1 MIKTNIQNEV
11 KKLCID
17 ENTTLSELAESCATS
32 KQYVS
37 RLLNKSGLVNPMLV
51 KLVEALGYDMEIR
64 FVKKEDER

>member
-17 ENTTLSELAESCATS
+17 EGTTLSELAEKCDTS

-37 RLLNKSGLVNPMLV
+37 RLLGKTGLVNPMLV
-51 KLVEALGYDMEIR
+51 KLVEELGYDIEVN
-64 FVKKEDER
+64 FVERGE

>member
-17 ENTTLSELAESCATS
+17 EGITLSELAEKCDTS

-37 RLLNKSGLVNPMLV
+37 RLLGKTGLVNPMLV
-51 KLVEALGYDMEIR
+51 KLAEELGYDIEVNFIKR
-64 FVKKEDER
+64 GE

>member
-17 ENTTLSELAESCATS
+17 EGITLSELAEKCDTS

-37 RLLNKSGLVNPMLV
+37 RLLGKTGLVNPMLV
-51 KLVEALGYDMEIR
+51 KLSEELGYDIEMKFIKRGE
-64 FVKKEDER
+64 

>member
-17 ENTTLSELAESCATS
+17 EGVTLSELAEKCDTS

-37 RLLNKSGLVNPMLV
+37 RLLGKTGLVNPMLV
-51 KLVEALGYDMEIR
+51 KLAEELGYDIEMNFIKRGE
-64 FVKKEDER
+64 

>member
-17 ENTTLSELAESCATS
+17 EGITLTELAEQRGTS

-37 RLLNKSGLVNPMLV
+37 RLLGKGTLVNAMLV
-51 KLVEALGYDMEIR
+51 DLVETMGYDIEIQ
-64 FVKKEDER
+64 FVKRGEE